1 MSFKLACEA
10 VSVLSVVYFATAFA
24 VSWKDCGSKLGT
36 PTNVYVQGCPSAGT
50 CGLHKGH
57 NVSFGIDFTSKEDA
71 SGLKMLVYG
80 EIARVDVPFPLDNP
94 DACKDSNITC
104 PIKKNQAYSYRNH
117 IFVKTSY
124 PSLTLIVKMKL
135 VDQSGGVIACVVIPV
150 KLESVTRHHN
160 TVDQSLRFVQT
171 Y

>member
-1 MSFKLACEA
+1 MGHIAGLICGLSFD
-10 VSVLSVVYFATAFA
+10 SVLVIRWHLCTE
-24 VSWKDCGSKLGT
+24 
-36 PTNVYVQGCPSAGT
+36 
-50 CGLHKGH
+50 
-57 NVSFGIDFTSKEDA
+57 EDA

-124 PSLTLIVKMKL
+124 PSVRNLSCFIFK
-135 VDQSGGVIACVVIPV
+135 IA
-150 KLESVTRHHN
+150 
-160 TVDQSLRFVQT
+160 Q
-171 Y
+171 